1 MIKPVS
7 VVHSALRIADA
18 EKTRDFY
25 QGILGLNTLPRPNFP
40 QGGYWFG
47 AGQSQIHVI
56 VSKEGDMAGPG
67 QPDPIGPHIAIEVED
82 FEATMQTLKERGIPF
97 LLPKDFGMK
106 NVAGYQLWILDP
118 DGHTVELRK
127 DG

>member
-7 VVHSALRIADA
+7 VNHTALRICDA

-25 QGILGLNTLPRPNFP
+25 EGVLGLKRLPRPNFP
-40 QGGYWFG
+40 QGGHWFG
-47 AGQSQIHVI
+47 AGENQIHVI
-56 VSKEGDMAGPG
+56 VSKEGDIAGPG

-97 LLPKDFGMK
+97 ALPKDFGMK
-106 NVAGYQLWILDP
+106 NVAGNQLWILDP
-118 DGHTVELRK
+118 DGNTIELRN
-127 DG
+127 DS